1 MVGWIYCLIHNV
13 FRSGSGGDRN
23 APARHSEASNKKIF
37 QTEIDFDV
45 WSRLPL
51 GAAIQKMQLGSKIFR
66 RYQENDVYR
75 IFNVNIIRI
84 YTYIYICICIYIY
97 IKFLINLY
105 IYINITQIINNEKI
119 HILFYEKRTYI
130 YSINF
135 RKHVL
140 SKCR

>member
-13 FRSGSGGDRN
+13 FRSGSGGDQN

-66 RYQENDVYR
+66 RDKENDVYR

-84 YTYIYICICIYIY
+84 YTHIYICIYIY
-97 IKFLINLY
+97 IY
-105 IYINITQIINNEKI
+105 IKI
-119 HILFYEKRTYI
+119 
-130 YSINF
+130 
-135 RKHVL
+135 
-140 SKCR
+140 